1 MTRSIC
7 IDQRAFLETS
17 ATVGTVFGLAGTAI
31 ADESSTVRVGVIGC
45 GNVSNSYMKHL
56 SKSPH
61 VDLVSACDIIL
72 ELAKGQAEK
81 FAIPN

>member
-45 GNVSNSYMKHL
+45 GNVHT
-56 SKSPH
+56 
-61 VDLVSACDIIL
+61 
-72 ELAKGQAEK
+72 
-81 FAIPN
+81 